1 MISLLA
7 AVASGVGM
15 LQVWLVSSVGKNTEE
30 LAPLPFTR
38 CWAWQ
43 GAEKLF
49 SQKEENESHF
59 TQLTQSAAKL
69 RLET

>member
-15 LQVWLVSSVGKNTEE
+15 LQVWLVLSVGNTEE
-30 LAPLPFTR
+30 LAPLLTR
-38 CWAWQ
+38 RRAWQ

-59 TQLTQSAAKL
+59 TQVTQSAAKL
-69 RLET
+69 R

>member
-1 MISLLA
+1 VISLLA

-15 LQVWLVSSVGKNTEE
+15 LRVWLVSSVGNTEE
-30 LAPLPFTR
+30 LAPLPLTR

-49 SQKEENESHF
+49 SQKRR
-59 TQLTQSAAKL
+59 K
-69 RLET
+69 

>member
-1 MISLLA
+1 VISLLA

-15 LQVWLVSSVGKNTEE
+15 PQVWLVSSVGNTEE